1 MTPTKRQTQVL
12 AAVMFLTD
20 DRGFPP
26 TIREVAARLKTLPS
40 NVHQILARLRASG
53 LVDWEDGKLR
63 TLRVVK

>member
-1 MTPTKRQTQVL
+1 MTPTQRQTQVL
-12 AAVMFLTD
+12 DAILFLAD

-40 NVHQILARLRASG
+40 NVHQILSRLRAIG